1 MIQMHNAIMQ
11 ILDLHIAVAYPMDY
25 IPKDTPQH
33 LLDTCRHLLL
43 HEHVSEAPCTHPKEL
58 AINVLNQA
66 CLQIEQDVQA
76 YQAQEQYL
84 ENQSK
89 LLALKQND
97 PNLSIEEC
105 DYDDMSTVS
114 TLL

>member
-1 MIQMHNAIMQ
+1 MADLVGYEQWREGRNDHMIQMHNAIMQ

-66 CLQIEQDVQA
+66 CL
-76 YQAQEQYL
+76 
-84 ENQSK
+84 
-89 LLALKQND
+89 
-97 PNLSIEEC
+97 
-105 DYDDMSTVS
+105 
-114 TLL
+114 